1 MGPLISHLYEKLDR
15 IRLAILEFCPY
26 IIDIPRLSILAHLFM
41 KLSTNLGLGLGL
53 TVRLQ
58 CHGVGVGVRSAVGLG
73 LTVPRQAI

>member
-41 KLSTNLGLGLGL
+41 KLSTNLGSRIEGYVSIYGN
-53 TVRLQ
+53 
-58 CHGVGVGVRSAVGLG
+58 SSIMA
-73 LTVPRQAI
+73 